1 MTKEEAKK
9 MALKKYPR
17 DHRYQKT
24 EGDFERVDI
33 NEKARNEFIEQLL
46 KQQ

>member
-9 MALKKYPR
+9 IALKKYPR

-33 NEKARNEFIEQLL
+33 NEKARNEYIEQLL

>member
-9 MALKKYPR
+9 IALKRFPR
-17 DHRYQKT
+17 DFRYQKT

-33 NEKARNEFIEQLL
+33 NAKTRNEYIEQLL

>member
-9 MALKKYPR
+9 IALKRFPR
-17 DHRYQKT
+17 DFRYQKT

-33 NEKARNEFIEQLL
+33 NENARNEYIQELL
-46 KQQ
+46 K